1 MYTPTRFMLPT
12 SHYDKTLADR
22 AVNFISC
29 LRHTKGD
36 FYNKPFK
43 LLPWQEAIIR
53 DLFGVVKADGTRQ
66 FRTAYVETA
75 KKSGKTE
82 LAAAIALYLLCADG
96 EQRAEVYGAAAD
108 RQQASLVYAVAADMV
123 RLCPALNKRVKI
135 LESRK
140 RLVYEPTNSFYQVLS
155 ADANNKHGF
164 NVHGCI
170 IDELHCQPDDRLF
183 NVLTKGAG
191 DARRQSLTFL
201 ITTAG
206 DNLNSICYLQHLK
219 AQDLL
224 DGKKTD
230 STFYP
235 VIYGAP
241 MEADWTDPEVWKLAN
256 PSLGVTF
263 SVDKLVEACES
274 AKQNPAEENSFR
286 QLRLSQW
293 VKQAVRWM
301 PMEKWDT
308 CAFPVDA
315 ERLKG
320 RACYAGLDLSSTQDL
335 TAFVLVFPPMDDAGR
350 YEVLPFAWVPEETI
364 DIRSRK
370 DHVNYDLWKKQGFIL
385 STEGNVVDYDYIEQF
400 ILDLRDHY
408 DIREIAY
415 DRWNSQMLVQHLS
428 DEGMTMVPFGQG
440 FRDMSFPTKE
450 LMRLTLEQKLSH
462 GGNPV
467 LRWCMDNVVVKADP
481 AGNMKI
487 DKAKATEKVD
497 VAVALVMALDR
508 ALRND
513 SAGSVYEERGLIFI

>member
-1 MYTPTRFMLPT
+1 MYQYSPTRFMLPT
-12 SHYDKTLADR
+12 SHYDKEKADR
-22 AVNFISC
+22 AVNFIQC
-29 LRHTKGD
+29 LRHTKGE
-36 FYNKPFK
+36 FYNKPFM
-43 LLPWQEAIIR
+43 LLGWQETVIR
-53 DLFGVVKADGTRQ
+53 DLFGVVKEDGTRQ

-123 RLCPALNKRVKI
+123 RICPALNKRLRI
-135 LESRK
+135 LDSRK

-206 DNLNSICYLQHLK
+206 DNLNSVCYQQHQK
-219 AQDLL
+219 AQDILE
-224 DGKKTD
+224 GRKTD
-230 STFYP
+230 PTFYP
-235 VIYGAP
+235 VIYGAAL
-241 MEADWTDPEVWKLAN
+241 EDDWTDPATWAKAN

-263 SVDKLVEACES
+263 SIDRLYEACES

-301 PMEKWDT
+301 PMEKWDACGT
-308 CAFPVDA
+308 PFDTAFL
-315 ERLKG
+315 RG
-320 RACYAGLDLSSTQDL
+320 RPCYGGLDLSSTQDL
-335 TAFVLVFPPMDDAGR
+335 TALVLVFPPTEDDEP
-350 YEVLPFAWVPEETI
+350 YYILPFCWVPKETI

-370 DHVNYDLWKKQGFIL
+370 DHVNYDLWARQGFIQT
-385 STEGNVVDYDYIEQF
+385 TEGNVVD
-400 ILDLRDHY
+400 
-408 DIREIAY
+408 
-415 DRWNSQMLVQHLS
+415 
-428 DEGMTMVPFGQG
+428 
-440 FRDMSFPTKE
+440 
-450 LMRLTLEQKLSH
+450 
-462 GGNPV
+462 
-467 LRWCMDNVVVKADP
+467 
-481 AGNMKI
+481 
-487 DKAKATEKVD
+487 
-497 VAVALVMALDR
+497 
-508 ALRND
+508 
-513 SAGSVYEERGLIFI
+513 